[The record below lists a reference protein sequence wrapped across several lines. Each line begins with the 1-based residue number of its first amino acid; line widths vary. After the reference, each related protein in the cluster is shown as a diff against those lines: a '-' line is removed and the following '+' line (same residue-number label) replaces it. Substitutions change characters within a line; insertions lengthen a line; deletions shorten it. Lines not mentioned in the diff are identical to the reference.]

1 MVSKIFQSSQN
12 SPNSQGSANGS
23 IERNPVVLVHG
34 INDTTRVFQT
44 LELWLRSQGWDVHSF
59 NMTPNNGSS
68 CLTALATQVESYIQK
83 NFAPE
88 QKIDLLGFSMGGV
101 ISRYYLQR
109 LGGVHRVD
117 RFISIAAPNQGTQ
130 TAYLSHLLGCTQ
142 MRPNSEF
149 LTDLNRDGAEILNQ
163 VKFTSIWSPLDLMIV
178 PAQSSKMPLGS
189 EVIIP
194 VAFHG
199 WIIKDPQ
206 VLKAITIALSS

>member
-1 MVSKIFQSSQN
+1 MISKLFPGSRNSPSSQEF
-12 SPNSQGSANGS
+12 AKGS

-34 INDTTRVFQT
+34 INDTTKVFQT
-44 LELWLRSQGWDVHSF
+44 LEPWLRSQGWDVHSF
-59 NMTPNNGSS
+59 NMTPNNGSG
-68 CLTALATQVESYIQK
+68 CLTDLAKQVESYIQT
-83 NFAPE
+83 NFTPE
-88 QKIDLLGFSMGGV
+88 QNIDLLGFSMGGV

-117 RFISIAAPNQGTQ
+117 RFVSIAAPNQGTQ
-130 TAYLSHLLGCTQ
+130 TAYLSSLLGCTQ
-142 MRPNSEF
+142 MRPDSEF
-149 LTDLNRDGAEILNQ
+149 LADLNRDGAEILSQ
-163 VKFTSIWSPLDLMIV
+163 TKFTSIWSPLDLMIV

-206 VLKAITIALSS
+206 VLKAVAVALSS